1 MIRIGLNSHAKRPWQ
16 SVVRLTSS
24 RDGHAH
30 HLPEVAGT
38 EAVLVVEAA
47 TEAALLVEE
56 AVTGV
61 GQAVA
66 VTGAG
71 QAVDLRRGVPAG
83 RVAAIVIG
91 AVMAAT
97 GAALDVLDDPHRTH
111 LFARRRP

>member
-30 HLPEVAGT
+30 HLPEVAAI
-38 EAVLVVEAA
+38 EAVLVVEEA
-47 TEAALLVEE
+47 TEAALVVEE
-56 AVTGV
+56 
-61 GQAVA
+61 A

-91 AVMAAT
+91 AVMAAI
-97 GAALDVLDDPHRTH
+97 GSALGVLDDPHRTH